1 MKRIFPA
8 LCALLLLTAC
18 GPDLPPEHSER
29 LQIVAAVFPAYDF
42 ARAAAALGNCL
53 RQLRRMVFSFVEQC
67 QYQHLHQGL
76 LQIFLHGRGGP
87 IRTHG
92 HLFL

>member
-42 ARAAAALGNCL
+42 ARAAAGELADVTLLLPPG
-53 RQLRRMVFSFVEQC
+53 VESHSDNRIAS
-67 QYQHLHQGL
+67 YM
-76 LQIFLHGRGGP
+76 RP
-87 IRTHG
+87 S
-92 HLFL
+92 